1 LSLGILRALEPYG
14 SWVSW
19 WGSPSSGA
27 WPRVACAARRGGS
40 PRDGRCI
47 PSGTLGSTISGREG
61 TFAPETFAIVCPGF
75 DLPVAPTPPSPTES
89 GTSGAAGAAL
99 PDARPHAPGLM
110 IGVGCLL
117 PRWSAIRRVS
127 ARVAPRRTYT
137 RRRRP
142 APGARAAP
150 ARRRAPR
157 RPGPPRARQTADD
170 AACVAPPPPA
180 ESPPL
185 KEQRERVR
193 HRADEQREGVQD
205 HPGVL
210 RRERVKWVGH
220 DFFFTPPWGALTL
233 VQAVPEL
240 PRTRSAC
247 GR

>member
-1 LSLGILRALEPYG
+1 MGAASPLGRWAPLSRAEKG
-14 SWVSW
+14 R
-19 WGSPSSGA
+19 SPPKPSRS
-27 WPRVACAARRGGS
+27 CAPASTCRS
-40 PRDGRCI
+40 P
-47 PSGTLGSTISGREG
+47 
-61 TFAPETFAIVCPGF
+61 
-75 DLPVAPTPPSPTES
+75 PTPPSPTES

-117 PRWSAIRRVS
+117 PGWSAIRGVI

-210 RRERVKWVGH
+210 RRERVKRVGH